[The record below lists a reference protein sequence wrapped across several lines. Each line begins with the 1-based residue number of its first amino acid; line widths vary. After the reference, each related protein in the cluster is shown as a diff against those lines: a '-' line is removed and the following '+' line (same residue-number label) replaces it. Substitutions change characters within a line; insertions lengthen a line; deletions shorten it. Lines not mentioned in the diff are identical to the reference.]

1 MICEVY
7 DFYQR
12 VVCFL
17 FLAFYLK
24 QPQPAYFKIFKMEHV
39 NVYMTLKEF
48 LSKVCGVNFINDL
61 VTQEI
66 PTPVKWDNLNKELE
80 GYDKDLRTYLVNGFK
95 YGFSIGC
102 VETPTAPLSK
112 NHNSALKK

>member
-1 MICEVY
+1 
-7 DFYQR
+7 
-12 VVCFL
+12 
-17 FLAFYLK
+17 
-24 QPQPAYFKIFKMEHV
+24 MEHV

-112 NHNSALKK
+112 NHNSALKHREVIENHIQKSLNLRRIAGPFSTPPYTPFVSSP